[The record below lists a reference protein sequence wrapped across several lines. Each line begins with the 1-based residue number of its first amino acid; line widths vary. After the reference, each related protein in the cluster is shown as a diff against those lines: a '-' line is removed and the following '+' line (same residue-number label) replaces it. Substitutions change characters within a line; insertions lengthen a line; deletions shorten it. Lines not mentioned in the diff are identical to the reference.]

1 MKLRAGVATIL
12 ASAVV
17 LVVLGPLLPSW
28 LLFLLTVAFAKALVV
43 LGVVLLLRGDLVSFG
58 HGLFYAGGAYAIG
71 VAIRNAF
78 PIREALV
85 LLLLAL
91 VVSTVLAAVVGLFLA
106 RYRGIFFGM
115 LSTAVTMILYSL
127 LLKLRWLSGGTD
139 GISVRATTF
148 AGLETDADTVRIIQY
163 YFVLAIVALAFFVAY
178 RVSHSPLGYLM
189 RAIYDNEI
197 RVEYMGASVRGSIY
211 RTYLLSGLLGG
222 LGGGLVAMSV
232 GHISPDLAYWTSS
245 GEFVFVALLGGTG
258 SVFAPLIG
266 ATVFEFVRNYA
277 QAHFPTAW
285 QLLLGS
291 VLLVIILFAP
301 GGLWSLFERL
311 VQGRRRT
318 PDAVEAPR
326 GERRWALSWR
336 R

>member
-1 MKLRAGVATIL
+1 LIL
-12 ASAVV
+12 LA
-17 LVVLGPLLPSW
+17 LLFLAAPFSPSW
-28 LLFLLTVAFAKALVV
+28 LLFLFTVAFAKGLVV
-43 LGVVLLLRGDLVSFG
+43 LGVVLLLRANLVSFG
-58 HGLFYAGGAYAIG
+58 HGLYFAAGAYG
-71 VAIRNAF
+71 VAIALKNGV
-78 PIREALV
+78 PVREALLLV
-85 LLLLAL
+85 LIGF
-91 VVSTVLAAVVGLFLA
+91 VVGTALAALIGLFLA

-115 LSTAVTMILYSL
+115 LSTAFTMILYSL
-127 LLKLRWLSGGTD
+127 LVKLRWLSGGTD
-139 GISVRATTF
+139 GLGIRASTF

-211 RTYLLSGLLGG
+211 RTYLLSGMLGG
-222 LGGGLVAMSV
+222 LGGGLTAMSV

-301 GGLWSLFERL
+301 GGLWSLIERL
-311 VQGRRRT
+311 IQGRRRT
-318 PDAVEAPR
+318 PDAVEAPS